1 MKTYKGTAEDKT
13 QALMKVWN
21 MFTTPQEREWWV
33 KSLPL
38 DQRSLLRK
46 ALSNQPNKLF

>member
-1 MKTYKGTAEDKT
+1 MKTYKGTQEDKT
-13 QALMKVWN
+13 QALIRVWN

-38 DQRSLLRK
+38 DQRALVRK
-46 ALSNQPNKLF
+46 ALEQSPTKLF